1 MAGPSCKNLDSISQ
15 ALSGKVQVRWTWLWP
30 VHPRPVIPAS
40 TRHSATTRRR
50 GEPALVETGAGIH
63 NNRGFPGCPL
73 ETAGMTIGG
82 PMLCTQPQIHLT
94 MSVT

>member
-1 MAGPSCKNLDSISQ
+1 MIGKNLDSISQ
-15 ALSGKVQVRWTWLWP
+15 TLSGKVQVRETWLWP
-30 VHPRPVIPAS
+30 GHPRPVIPA
-40 TRHSATTRRR
+40 
-50 GEPALVETGAGIH
+50 EAGIH

-82 PMLCTQPQIHLT
+82 PMLCTQSQIHLT

>member
-1 MAGPSCKNLDSISQ
+1 MTRAPSS
-15 ALSGKVQVRWTWLWP
+15 
-30 VHPRPVIPAS
+30 
-40 TRHSATTRRR
+40 RHFR

-73 ETAGMTIGG
+73 ETAGMTISG
-82 PMLCTQPQIHLT
+82 PMRCTQSQIHLT